1 MTTNNVVS
9 DQHSVVIQNQTTG
22 QVDFLRFNGSSLQA
36 SALRDYGIAGWNVVA
51 NGDFGGP
58 AGTADGFIDLVVQNQ
73 SSGQLDFLW
82 LNGSANLIGSAL
94 GPVVPHVVGSGFF
107 GGPTFTVPT
116 GQVGNTI
123 VSQLANG
130 QFDFLGFNGHGG
142 LIASDLVANTVGL
155 PTAVG
160 VAESATNWPVF
171 ANNGATGNDNVL
183 VQDAAGNLIAIGFT
197 GSTASGGL
205 TYSNSFSRGPL
216 GDSIFAVDQDNNFGS
231 RDANVVSIV
240 DGVTRETFDAVGVNL
255 ATGRIDIHS
264 WASGYG
270 DLSHEGV
277 SLGTINTN
285 FSLSAGWQVVDAGL
299 VDHVSLLPLA

>member
-1 MTTNNVVS
+1 
-9 DQHSVVIQNQTTG
+9 
-22 QVDFLRFNGSSLQA
+22 
-36 SALRDYGIAGWNVVA
+36 
-51 NGDFGGP
+51 
-58 AGTADGFIDLVVQNQ
+58 
-73 SSGQLDFLW
+73 
-82 LNGSANLIGSAL
+82 
-94 GPVVPHVVGSGFF
+94 VVPHVVGSGVFF
-107 GGPTFTVPT
+107 GSGGAPA

-130 QFDFLGFNGHGG
+130 QLDFLGFNGHGG

-160 VAESATNWPVF
+160 VAESFTNWPVF
-171 ANNGATGNDNVL
+171 ANNGASGNDNVL

-197 GSTASGGL
+197 GGTNAGGGL

-216 GDSIFAVDQDNNFGS
+216 SDSIFAVDQDNNFGD
-231 RDANVVSIV
+231 RNANVVSVV
-240 DGVTRETFDAVGVNL
+240 DGVTRETFDAVGVNV
-255 ATGRIDIHS
+255 ATGRVDIHS

-277 SLGTINTN
+277 SLGVVNTN

-299 VDHVSLLPLA
+299 VDHLSLLPLA